1 MENDLIGKKVPIR
14 QGELEN
20 FLRSLKV
27 GEKIVMKVPDIAS
40 KRPEACKEELC
51 TVQHIYPHFI
61 VAKRKCGLLVSRMIK
76 ELAMDRRK
84 QRD

>member
-20 FLRSLKV
+20 VLRSLKV

-40 KRPEACKEELC
+40 KQPEACKEELC
-51 TVQHIYPHFI
+51 TVQQIYPHFI

-84 QRD
+84 KRD